1 MEYLV
6 LRWSFPFLLQL
17 YMKISGKY
25 LISVNCYRASW
36 VTCRKIRN
44 IWAIK
49 GKRVHKIVSSERLP
63 LCDSELEKD
72 GLHEGWR
79 QIVQSHVGSQALVK
93 ATFSPRHV
101 GCGNAEWA
109 ARVVLLPGSQAAA
122 CAPCS
127 SHYWSSPPRA
137 RGAGAAAI
145 LVWVCWN
152 PSLHSGP
159 LEAACLSWCWAWAV
173 SLRSV
178 GPAYKCGSFG
188 SSSLLLVSLGIMP
201 WHQ

>member
-1 MEYLV
+1 MQEDEEYLSNKRKEGPQDCFKWEIAIV
-6 LRWSFPFLLQL
+6 WQWAWKGWIARGVKADRAIPYWKPGLGESYVPPQTRGLWKCRMGST
-17 YMKISGKY
+17 SGS
-25 LISVNCYRASW
+25 LA
-36 VTCRKIRN
+36 
-44 IWAIK
+44 
-49 GKRVHKIVSSERLP
+49 RLP
-63 LCDSELEKD
+63 SCCLCS
-72 GLHEGWR
+72 
-79 QIVQSHVGSQALVK
+79 VQQ
-93 ATFSPRHV
+93 P
-101 GCGNAEWA
+101 
-109 ARVVLLPGSQAAA
+109 LLIL
-122 CAPCS
+122 
-127 SHYWSSPPRA
+127 PPRA

-159 LEAACLSWCWAWAV
+159 LQVACLSWCWAWAV